1 MEERTKG
8 TNIWRRLSYGYLKLL
23 EKTVRIEW
31 QQPECYR
38 GHNVI
43 GFWHEDSF
51 AMNLALR
58 AMERDAAVSVLVTP
72 DEQGQYFQYLLERLG
87 KDAVRIG
94 YGFCNA
100 GTLKDILESLRD
112 NKRSV
117 AIAMD
122 GPFGPRHIPKKL
134 TYFLSEKSQTE
145 LLGGLLFMI
154 VLIGAGRSLGGYLKE
169 FTFDV
174 VSVKIAAKLRKDL
187 FAHIEGLSMDYFDDT
202 NTGEL
207 MARVKDDIDAVWN
220 SLGYVGML
228 IIEVAIHISMV
239 LYCMFSLNWKL
250 AFLPLGVMVLM
261 GAVAIFMERRLDK
274 IYEAI
279 SEENAQLTTIA
290 EENLAGVRTVKAFAR
305 EKFEIQ
311 KFLSHNRQYYDL
323 NMQQAR
329 VLVRFYP
336 MFQFTGKL
344 LPVAMVIIGGIQVI
358 HGEMT
363 LGSLVAFS
371 EYCRN
376 IVWPMEMLGW
386 LTNDLSSAV
395 ASCKKINKIYKQE
408 SSIKEQEQPV
418 VLKQVEGD
426 ISFEHVSFSRGDQKI
441 LEDVSFSLAHG
452 NTLGVM
458 GATGAGK
465 TSMVNLLMRFFDVG
479 AGSVKLDGVDVRE
492 LSLGQLRSSIG
503 TVMQDVFLFSD
514 TISENIRMGQRETV
528 DSPAMVHAASLARA
542 KGFIE
547 AMPEAYE
554 TIIGERG
561 VGLSGGQKQRISIA
575 RAIAKQNPVL
585 ILDDSTS
592 ALDMET
598 EYEIQKSLE
607 SLEATKII
615 IAHRISAV
623 RRADEII
630 FLEDGRIKERGTH
643 EELLAKRGLYYD
655 TYVAQMGVSPEE
667 ASAAA
672 TLA

>member
-1 MEERTKG
+1 MKK
-8 TNIWRRLSYGYLKLL
+8 ILKYIAHYWYAYL
-23 EKTVRIEW
+23 
-31 QQPECYR
+31 
-38 GHNVI
+38 
-43 GFWHEDSF
+43 F
-51 AMNLALR
+51 
-58 AMERDAAVSVLVTP
+58 
-72 DEQGQYFQYLLERLG
+72 
-87 KDAVRIG
+87 
-94 YGFCNA
+94 
-100 GTLKDILESLRD
+100 
-112 NKRSV
+112 
-117 AIAMD
+117 AIACMAAAIVLD
-122 GPFGPRHIPKKL
+122 MLYPVI
-134 TYFLSEKSQTE
+134 TKSIVDDVIIKGQTE

-336 MFQFTGKL
+336 MFQFIGKL

-643 EELLAKRGLYYD
+643 EELLAKRGLYYH
-655 TYVAQMGVSPEE
+655 TYVVQMGVSPEE